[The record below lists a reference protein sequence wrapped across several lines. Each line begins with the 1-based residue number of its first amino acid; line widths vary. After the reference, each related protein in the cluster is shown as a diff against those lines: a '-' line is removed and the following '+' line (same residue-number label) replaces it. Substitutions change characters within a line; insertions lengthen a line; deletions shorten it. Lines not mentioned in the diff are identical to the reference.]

1 VKARITISRAA
12 AAVASLVLM
21 AIFLAVPVLPPA
33 QRFIATYQALEHSA
47 EPLSAW
53 ERLTFSYLLAR
64 SENARAEARLR
75 TVGR

>member
-1 VKARITISRAA
+1 VKARITISRA

>member
-1 VKARITISRAA
+1 VKARFTISRAA
-12 AAVASLVLM
+12 AATAGLVL
-21 AIFLAVPVLPPA
+21 AAALLVVPVVPPA
-33 QRFIATYQALEHSA
+33 QRFLATYQALEHSA

-75 TVGR
+75 PAGR

>member
-1 VKARITISRAA
+1 VRARITISRAA
-12 AAVASLVLM
+12 AAVAGLVL
-21 AIFLAVPVLPPA
+21 AATLLAVPVVPPA
-33 QRFIATYQALEHSA
+33 QRFLATYQALEHSA

-75 TVGR
+75 PAGR